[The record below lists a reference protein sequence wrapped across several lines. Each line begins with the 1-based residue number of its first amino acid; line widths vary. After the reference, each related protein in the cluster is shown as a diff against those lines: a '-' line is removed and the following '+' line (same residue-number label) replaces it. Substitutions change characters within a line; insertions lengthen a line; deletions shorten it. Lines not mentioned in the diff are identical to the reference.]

1 MNLSLVAINKTG
13 MKKIVFFSFLMMFY
27 FVDGQNTSNFSGETI
42 SFNTNDGVK
51 VTADL
56 YMTNKSNAPFIIL
69 YHQAR
74 YSRGEYREIAPK
86 LNELGFNCLA
96 VDQRSGK
103 DVNGI
108 LNQTYLYAKK
118 MNKSTEYI
126 DAIPDLEAA
135 FSYVK
140 NKINPDKII
149 LWGSSYS
156 AALVFYLGSVHSQD
170 IDGILA
176 FSPGEYFKIEGKEI
190 KLFAAKV
197 KCPVF
202 ITSSGKEHK
211 QWKGIYDMVSTKK
224 YSFLP
229 MMEEG
234 RHGSKALWSDNGNH
248 KKYWNDVT
256 NFLLKM
262 QVSRFELEYVD

>member
-1 MNLSLVAINKTG
+1 
-13 MKKIVFFSFLMMFY
+13 MKKGILLLGLLLMIQFIDAQQKE
-27 FVDGQNTSNFSGETI
+27 FTGKTI
-42 SFNTNDGVK
+42 EFQSRDGVK
-51 VTADL
+51 ITADL

-86 LNELGFNCLA
+86 LNELGFNCMTI
-96 VDQRSGK
+96 DQRSGNE
-103 DVNGI
+103 VNGVV
-108 LNQTYLYAKK
+108 NQTHLEAVK
-118 MNKSTEYI
+118 MNKATEYV

-149 LWGSSYS
+149 IWGSSYS
-156 AALVFYLGSVHSQD
+156 AALMFYMGSVHSKD

-176 FSPGEYFKIEGKEI
+176 FSPGDYFKID
-190 KLFAAKV
+190 
-197 KCPVF
+197 
-202 ITSSGKEHK
+202 GKEHK
-211 QWKGIYDMVSTKK
+211 QWKGIYDSVTTKK

-229 MMEEG
+229 MIEEG
-234 RHGSKALWSDNGNH
+234 RHGSKALWADNSNH
-248 KKYWNDVT
+248 KKYWNAVT

-262 QVSRFELEYVD
+262 QVIKLKVEYVD